1 MGDSNSVQTNIR
13 EKDDIRHSL
22 DNQGHQDRQRS
33 DTASLMIILSE
44 TSSRLS
50 NSISKVSKSLK
61 SPASDSGKAKDWSRL
76 KLPENS
82 SSKRYLGLLLAF
94 ISGVMMTTYSSMIKM
109 LDTMDSMQVVVIRG
123 SLQFF
128 IMGSIAMYKNVP
140 FKGTDNRRVA
150 MLLFIVA
157 FTGGLRIFFIF
168 TSFSRLPLGDT
179 TTILFSSPVIV
190 MVLSMFILHERCGI
204 FRMVA
209 ATTLLGGVILISK
222 PPFIFGQDENLGYD
236 AVGYSLVLSA
246 CGLSALGIVLTKLIS
261 KQVEKL
267 IILFYLGLA
276 TTLCGSVGLFV
287 FGHPSLPGARDWV
300 LAVVIGLLGMV
311 QQYILVWAVQLESPA
326 RVTVVRQFQI
336 VLAYAVQVIMFGVM
350 PTWTDMLGA
359 GLVLVTVISIP
370 FEKFINSKLCP
381 VASEEDCDEQDRTV
395 DNDVK
400 KEHFNDK
407 V

>member
-1 MGDSNSVQTNIR
+1 
-13 EKDDIRHSL
+13 
-22 DNQGHQDRQRS
+22 
-33 DTASLMIILSE
+33 
-44 TSSRLS
+44 
-50 NSISKVSKSLK
+50 
-61 SPASDSGKAKDWSRL
+61 
-76 KLPENS
+76 
-82 SSKRYLGLLLAF
+82 
-94 ISGVMMTTYSSMIKM
+94 
-109 LDTMDSMQVVVIRG
+109 
-123 SLQFF
+123 
-128 IMGSIAMYKNVP
+128 
-140 FKGTDNRRVA
+140 

-157 FTGGLRIFFIF
+157 FTGGLRILFIF
-168 TSFSRLPLGDT
+168 TSFARLPLGDS

-204 FRMVA
+204 FRVVA

-236 AVGYSLVLSA
+236 AIGYSLVLCA
-246 CGLSALGIVLTKLIS
+246 CGMSALGIVLTKLIS
-261 KQVEKL
+261 KEVEKL

-276 TTLCGSVGLFV
+276 TATCGSVGLFV
-287 FGHPSLPGARDWV
+287 FGQPSLPGARDWI
-300 LAVVIGLLGMV
+300 LAVAIGLLGMV

-359 GLVLVTVISIP
+359 GLVLLTVISIP
-370 FEKFINSKLCP
+370 FEKFINTKLCP
-381 VASEEDCDEQDRTV
+381 VTSEEECDELGRTV

-400 KEHFNDK
+400 KNHINDK